1 MRKSL
6 FMPLMPQVLAVL
18 LLASAASAQQPIAI
32 AIHGG
37 AGTIKKANLTAAQEQ
52 AYMEVLNRALDI
64 AYGKLHAGAQGLDV
78 VVETIV
84 LLEDSPLFNAGY
96 GAVLTHEGTHELDA
110 AIMDGATLQAGAVAG
125 VRSIKNPIQAAR
137 AVMQHS
143 PHVMLAGSGADAFAA
158 TQGLEL
164 VDNNYFTTPRREADL
179 RRFLESEAAQT
190 SPAVDT
196 KFGTVGVV
204 VLDSFGNLAAGTS
217 TGGMTGKRWGRIG
230 DSPLIGAGTYANNAS
245 CAVSATGHGEY
256 FIRYQVASDICA
268 RVEYLQESLQ
278 RAAQYVI
285 ENVLL
290 RVGGDGGVVAVDSSG
305 NVATVFNT
313 EGMYRASIDAN
324 GRRSVAIY
332 RESVTQADEPA
343 DTGEY

>member
-1 MRKSL
+1 MGKYL
-6 FMPLMPQVLAVL
+6 FMPLMLQVLVGL
-18 LLASAASAQQPIAI
+18 LLASVAWAQQPIAV

-37 AGTIKKANLTAAQEQ
+37 AGTITKANLTAAQEQ
-52 AYMEVLNRALDI
+52 AYMEVLNRALDN
-64 AYGKLHAGAQGLDV
+64 AYGKLRDGAQGLDV

-96 GAVLTHEGTHELDA
+96 GAVLTHEGAHELDA

-143 PHVMLAGSGADAFAA
+143 PHVMLAGRGADAFAA
-158 TQGLEL
+158 SQGLEL
-164 VDNNYFTTPRREADL
+164 VDNHYFTTPRRQADL

-204 VLDSFGNLAAGTS
+204 VLDGFGNLAAGTS

-268 RVEYLQESLQ
+268 RVQYLQEPLQ
-278 RAAQYVI
+278 ASAQYVI
-285 ENVLL
+285 EKVLAD
-290 RVGGDGGVVAVDSSG
+290 VQSDGGVVAVDASG
-305 NVATVFNT
+305 NVAAVFNT

-332 RESVTQADEPA
+332 RESMTQADESA
-343 DTGEY
+343 DSGEH